1 MPSLS
6 SKITRKK
13 ISKFYG
19 LVQFLIFS
27 VSKNEFAENGR
38 IFTIIHDNIHDNL
51 FTRLVTNK
59 TSSTKSISSV
69 NLFNL
74 LWTYN
79 NLLLASKTL
88 SIIFITLVSS
98 LMFLSFKIST
108 FLWIWKVL
116 EVAFFSKL
124 FVFCSQTIEG
134 LKRIRRYWHNQRCI
148 IPPQKECGHF
158 MVVNFWLYFYFMAKR
173 RFVCLNRK

>member
-19 LVQFLIFS
+19 LVQCLIFS

-38 IFTIIHDNIHDNL
+38 IFTIIHDNL

-59 TSSTKSISSV
+59 TSTTKSISSV

-98 LMFLSFKIST
+98 LLFLCFKIST
-108 FLWIWKVL
+108 FFYGYGKSLKSHFFQSCSFFAAKQSKAWNVSEDIGTIRGVL
-116 EVAFFSKL
+116 YHH
-124 FVFCSQTIEG
+124 
-134 LKRIRRYWHNQRCI
+134 KRSADTSW
-148 IPPQKECGHF
+148 
-158 MVVNFWLYFYFMAKR
+158 
-173 RFVCLNRK
+173 

>member
-19 LVQFLIFS
+19 LVQCLIFS

-38 IFTIIHDNIHDNL
+38 IFTIIHDNL

-59 TSSTKSISSV
+59 TSTTKSISSV

-98 LMFLSFKIST
+98 LLFLCFKIST
-108 FLWIWKVL
+108 FFMDMESPWSRIFFKVVRFLQPNNRRL
-116 EVAFFSKL
+116 ETYPKILAQSEVYYTTTKGVRTLHGSKFLIVFL
-124 FVFCSQTIEG
+124 FYG
-134 LKRIRRYWHNQRCI
+134 
-148 IPPQKECGHF
+148 
-158 MVVNFWLYFYFMAKR
+158 
-173 RFVCLNRK
+173 